1 MSLMIMTHK
10 IKIRDIY
17 YRHKTEV
24 EEKYK
29 IIEKQIKYIKCTF
42 TREMNEYTIS
52 AKKIVLLRHHH
63 LFIYRHLTV
72 KESQFFLNLN
82 KKPF

>member
-1 MSLMIMTHK
+1 MIMTHK

-42 TREMNEYTIS
+42 TREMNIRLEQKKLFCSDTI
-52 AKKIVLLRHHH
+52 I
-63 LFIYRHLTV
+63 
-72 KESQFFLNLN
+72 FLYIDI
-82 KKPF
+82 